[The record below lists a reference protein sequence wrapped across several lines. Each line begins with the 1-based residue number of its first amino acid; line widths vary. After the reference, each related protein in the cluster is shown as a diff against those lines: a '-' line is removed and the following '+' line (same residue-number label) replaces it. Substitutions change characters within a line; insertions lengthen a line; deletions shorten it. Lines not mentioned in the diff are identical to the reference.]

1 MHTNADRVVLI
12 TGTSSGFGRASAEH
26 LCRRGYRVYGT
37 SRNEKAADGSEHTV
51 DGNSS
56 FRTIPMDVRQNASVQ
71 KGIEYILSREDHLD
85 VVINNAGYALAGAV
99 EDCSLEEV
107 KNQMETNFFGTWR
120 VCQAVLPQLRK
131 QGYGTIINISSLAGL
146 IALPFQAAYCAS
158 KFAVEA
164 LTETLR
170 LEVKPF
176 GIKVCLIEPGDFK
189 TKVTQNRV
197 KAVQS
202 GKNSGYTANFKKAL
216 RVTEYGEL
224 NGPGPDRLAILIEHI
239 INNPNPRLRY
249 TTGLM
254 SQRMWA
260 MIKRLAPGR
269 FIEWATLKSFKL
281 EGLKNE

>member
-1 MHTNADRVVLI
+1 MNTNANRVVLI
-12 TGTSSGFGRASAEH
+12 TGTSSGFGQASAEH
-26 LCRRGYRVYGT
+26 LCRKGYRVYGT
-37 SRNEKAADGSEHTV
+37 SRNEKAADGIEHTV
-51 DGNSS
+51 DGSSS
-56 FRTIPMDVRQNASVQ
+56 FRMIPMDVRQSASVQ

-85 VVINNAGYALAGAV
+85 IVINNAGYALAGSV

-120 VCQAVLPQLRK
+120 VCQAVLPQMRK

-176 GIKVCLIEPGDFK
+176 GIKVCLIEPGDFR

-202 GKNSGYTANFKKAL
+202 GKNSGYAENFKKAL
-216 RVTEYGEL
+216 RVTEHGEL
-224 NGPGPDRLAILIEHI
+224 SGPGPDRLAVLIEHI

-254 SQRMWA
+254 SQRKWA
-260 MIKRLAPGR
+260 IIKRLTPGR
-269 FIEWATLKSFKL
+269 FTEWATLKSFRQ
-281 EGLKNE
+281 

>member
-1 MHTNADRVVLI
+1 MSTNAYRVVLI
-12 TGTSSGFGRASAEH
+12 TGASSGFGRASAEH
-26 LCRRGYRVYGT
+26 LSRRGYRVYGT
-37 SRNEKAADGSEHTV
+37 SRNEKAAEGSVRTI

-56 FRTIPMDVRQNASVQ
+56 FRMIPMDVRQSESVQ
-71 KGIEYILSREDHLD
+71 KGIEYILSREDHLEA
-85 VVINNAGYALAGAV
+85 VINNAGYALAGSV

-107 KNQMETNFFGTWR
+107 KNQIETNFFGTWR

-164 LTETLR
+164 LTEALR
-170 LEVKPF
+170 MEVKPF

-189 TKVTQNRV
+189 TNVTQNRV

-202 GKNSGYTANFKKAL
+202 GKNSSYAENFKKAL
-216 RVTEYGEL
+216 RVTEHGEL
-224 NGPGPDRLAILIEHI
+224 NGPGPDRLAILIERI

-260 MIKRLAPGR
+260 IIKRLTPGR
-269 FIEWATLKSFKL
+269 FIEWATLMSFKQ
-281 EGLKNE
+281 

>member
-1 MHTNADRVVLI
+1 MKTDTNRVVLI
-12 TGTSSGFGRASAEH
+12 TGASSGFGRASAEH
-26 LCRRGYRVYGT
+26 LSRRGYRVYGT
-37 SRNEKAADGSEHTV
+37 SRNEKAAEGSVRTI

-56 FRTIPMDVRQNASVQ
+56 FRMIPMDVRQSESVQ
-71 KGIEYILSREDHLD
+71 KGIEYIMSRENHLEA
-85 VVINNAGYALAGAV
+85 VINNAGYALAGSV

-107 KNQMETNFFGTWR
+107 KNQIETNFFGTWR

-170 LEVKPF
+170 MEDRPF
-176 GIKVCLIEPGDFK
+176 SIRGCLVEPGDFK
-189 TKVTQNRV
+189 TKVKQNRV
-197 KAVQS
+197 RAVQS
-202 GKNSGYTANFKKAL
+202 GKHSGYAENFKKAL
-216 RVTEYGEL
+216 HVIEHGEL
-224 NGPGPDRLAILIEHI
+224 NGPGPEKLAILIEHI
-239 INNPNPRLRY
+239 LNNPNPRLRY

-260 MIKRLAPGR
+260 IIKRLTPGR
-269 FIEWATLKSFKL
+269 FIEYATLMSFKQ
-281 EGLKNE
+281 